1 MSSQSHPLE
10 PTDTD
15 VEAMAVLMRLQLALR
30 PNGST
35 ADHRARGAITAAAG
49 ALLDGTDPR
58 EAIEEH
64 YAHPER
70 RL

>member
-15 VEAMAVLMRLQLALR
+15 IEAAMVLIRLQLALR
-30 PNGST
+30 PTGST